1 MITIPPVNDQ
11 SLEGVTRMEHE
22 QLIPMMTKLPC
33 HTQPSEGMTI
43 PYHTVAGYDQRDP
56 DSDPPAQLRD
66 GAGFLEAPD
75 PPAPSHYNTKA
86 PPYQALLR
94 PLQCISTFYP
104 ILCIVVRCCALSVVQ
119 ASLLFFHM
127 KRNLSSYSIKGA
139 ILDYKKICFF
149 LVIIIFIIVQ

>member
-33 HTQPSEGMTI
+33 HTQASEGMTI
-43 PYHTVAGYDQRDP
+43 PYHTMAGYDQRDP

-86 PPYQALLR
+86 PLTKHY
-94 PLQCISTFYP
+94 STLYNASQLF
-104 ILCIVVRCCALSVVQ
+104 VQ
-119 ASLLFFHM
+119 SFV
-127 KRNLSSYSIKGA
+127 SW
-139 ILDYKKICFF
+139 
-149 LVIIIFIIVQ
+149 